1 MAMIPLL
8 LKLFETCLVGHG
20 CIQLPRK
27 KVERAREDMSRDEAM
42 DEESGKNDTDRSASC
57 RRYIP
62 YNFIDSK
69 ENCASVLAIGIS
81 CRLAILVY
89 VVMCFHRR
97 CRFFSLNDHFPMTT
111 PLHFLGSVIL

>member
-1 MAMIPLL
+1 MATILLL

-27 KVERAREDMSRDEAM
+27 KVERAREDVSRDEAM

-57 RRYIP
+57 RRY
-62 YNFIDSK
+62 NFIDSK
-69 ENCASVLAIGIS
+69 KNCASVLAIGIS

-97 CRFFSLNDHFPMTT
+97 CRFFSLNDYFPMTT
-111 PLHFLGSVIL
+111 LHFLGSVIL